1 MDGWQNLNRNLEKLR
16 KEIPNKV
23 ARKALAKVGKQSV
36 SIIKATIPG
45 QYKSVRKAIGF
56 RQLKL
61 SANAGQPGIKIGA
74 GVGRQRKATTTKNRQ
89 NRPGVGIDG
98 RNVHWWFLGTDERF
112 TGTKRIR
119 VGGRR
124 GRGGIRGV
132 QRRVDTGKMK
142 ASRGRMDAQGIPISV
157 VLRAASGQI
166 EQTLR
171 TWVGVGL
178 KEEAGKLR
186 K

>member
-45 QYKSVRKAIGF
+45 KYKSVRKAIGF

-74 GVGRQRKATTTKNRQ
+74 GVDRQRKATTTKNRR

-124 GRGGIRGV
+124 GKGGVRGS